1 MVGYFSLLRHPQF
14 PVTLV
19 PMTYIDRVIGF
30 QPWSIVPY
38 ATLWPYIALVPM
50 LLHLRREMAPYLSA
64 VTLLSL
70 AGFTC
75 FFFWPTAVP
84 QQDIDWTQYPSIA
97 FLKSVDASGNACP
110 CLHVAFAVLTGLWL
124 EWLLKQMGAPRVL
137 RVLNA
142 CWCGLIAYSTL
153 ATKQHVAVDLAAGA
167 LLGLGVTALHL
178 YVLPRLR
185 GLPGGRAA

>member
-1 MVGYFSLLRHPQF
+1 
-14 PVTLV
+14 
-19 PMTYIDRVIGF
+19 
-30 QPWSIVPY
+30 
-38 ATLWPYIALVPM
+38 
-50 LLHLRREMAPYLSA
+50 
-64 VTLLSL
+64 
-70 AGFTC
+70 
-75 FFFWPTAVP
+75 
-84 QQDIDWTQYPSIA
+84 
-97 FLKSVDASGNACP
+97 VDASGNACP